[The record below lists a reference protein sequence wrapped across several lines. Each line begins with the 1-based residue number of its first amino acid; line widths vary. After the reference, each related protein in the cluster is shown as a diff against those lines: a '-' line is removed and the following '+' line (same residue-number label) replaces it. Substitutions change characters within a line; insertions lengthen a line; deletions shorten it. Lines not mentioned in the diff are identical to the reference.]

1 MVIPDF
7 VGLLLEDFLHVVFV
21 VAAAEILTEKR
32 AAFVK
37 TTANCK
43 KG

>member
-1 MVIPDF
+1 MVVPDF
-7 VGLLLEDFLHVVFV
+7 VGLLEDFLHVVFV
-21 VAAAEILTEKR
+21 VAAAEILMEKR

-37 TTANCK
+37 TTVNCK